1 MRHAMCAVTRAAT
14 RRTRPIAVLVAC
26 AVMTASVTVA
36 GVAALD
42 GPAGA
47 ATVSAVHPAD
57 SHWTTCNDD
66 AATSAPAVVMWRI
79 QGATEDNHD
88 IPADFWTNTGY
99 RGDIAKII
107 CYESTYYWH
116 AENGPQ
122 YGWFQMNQ
130 PLIGSE
136 GVSWNEY
143 WNGTSAHEAGWYQC
157 LAGERYILH
166 RYGNPLAAWEHER
179 YYGWY

>member
-1 MRHAMCAVTRAAT
+1 MRALTWLF
-14 RRTRPIAVLVAC
+14 RTTVPVLV
-26 AVMTASVTVA
+26 
-36 GVAALD
+36 GGAALFTAFSV
-42 GPAGA
+42 PPVP
-47 ATVSAVHPAD
+47 TS
-57 SHWTTCNDD
+57 
-66 AATSAPAVVMWRI
+66 AATSPVRTGAARPQTWSSCNSDAVSRAPHVVWNRIEMTAGKNGIPVSYWRN
-79 QGATEDNHD
+79 AT
-88 IPADFWTNTGY
+88 Y
-99 RGDIAKII
+99 RHDIAKII